1 MAQSILE
8 SNDSIGGNEF
18 QSMHPLISWRS
29 VVAGLVISFFFMI
42 GFLGLGM
49 AFGGIGMSDG
59 TTAKSA
65 GIFTGAWFLGSSL
78 ISLFIGSY
86 FAARISKF
94 QMGRVGSAQGLVIA
108 ALFLGL
114 FLVEAVM
121 AIGGIGQLTGS
132 ILGNTAG
139 MVTTGAQ
146 KLSSTPVVR
155 DMVDD
160 AVGDLNLKS
169 DPRSVATGIATRLIR
184 GDAEGAK
191 NYLVRESG
199 ITMAQAEQ
207 RIASAKS
214 KIDGA
219 LVTVREGASAALKST
234 GWALFFLVFL
244 GSISAVLGGSLG
256 SVTNFRKPLAKK
268 EYFASEQH
276 V

>member
-8 SNDSIGGNEF
+8 SNDSIVGNEF

-42 GFLGLGM
+42 GFIGLGM

-59 TTAKSA
+59 TTARSA

-114 FLVEAVM
+114 FLLEAVM

-139 MVTTGAQ
+139 MVTAGAQ
-146 KLSSTPVVR
+146 KLSSTPAVR

-207 RIASAKS
+207 RIASAKG

-219 LVTVREGASAALKST
+219 LVTVRQGASAALKST